1 MAYAIIKTGG
11 KQYRVAEGQ
20 TVDIDKL
27 EAEVGS
33 TAIFS
38 DVIFVG
44 EGSEIKAGDVV
55 LGTMGSSAG
64 RHGLAMLRVDRL
76 EEAKAAGV
84 APIASSTTLEI
95 QLW

>member
-1 MAYAIIKTGG
+1 MAYAVFRSGG

-44 EGSEIKAGDVV
+44 EGSDIKAGTALEGATV
-55 LGTMGSSAG
+55 TG
-64 RHGLAMLRVDRL
+64 RDHRPAQG
-76 EEAKAAGV
+76 
-84 APIASSTTLEI
+84 
-95 QLW
+95 